1 MTLASYSKTLDIS
14 RNFSMYLLARLLLF
28 VAFSSAATCLL
39 VPIVLFWPTS
49 GLVAVAVVGVL
60 VIRRRRG
67 HLTTL
72 GSARW
77 ASEDE
82 LRRQRMIGSDKGLI
96 LGRPVG
102 PRLSLGER
110 IRQLCDRRVGAR
122 DACRQLMQGERQ
134 RQREFVRLPQAIHTA
149 VFAPSG
155 GGKGVSGVL
164 PFLLSEWEACCVI
177 DFKGENA
184 RLTASHRRKRF
195 RQRVV
200 LLDPFHVVTQ
210 SPDTLN
216 PLDFIQKEDPHAID
230 YCHDLANAIIIRE
243 PEEKEPHWTQSAQAL
258 TAAMI
263 ALVVYH
269 GEPGETR
276 SLQTVRDFLTNPQLL
291 DKSIQV
297 MCESTCWDGMLRRMG
312 NQLRYFEGKERN
324 SVLTTVGRNMKFLD
338 TLAVATSTRSSSFN
352 PAALRTGKLSV
363 YCILPPDFMRS
374 QSPLLRMW
382 ISTLMRAVVAGGL
395 QERNKV
401 HFILDEAASLGHMDI
416 VDDAVDKFRG
426 YGIRLQFYFQ
436 SLGQLKKCFPD
447 GQDQT
452 LLSNTSQ
459 VFYGVRD
466 NATAE
471 YVSNSLGEQTIIVES
486 GGRSSGYSSQWNQG
500 MHPSTG
506 GGSNDNTSH
515 NWQQQARKLLKPE
528 EIIALDP
535 RTAITLTPGVRPI
548 LTRLVRHYEEP
559 LRVWRR
565 RGLLHRASE
574 AVATLAVSLLLAGGS
589 TFLAFEGIEVV
600 NQHLAQVRRASNESS
615 SQPGRS
621 VKHNR
626 TIRARQR

>member
-1 MTLASYSKTLDIS
+1 MYS
-14 RNFSMYLLARLLLF
+14 LARLLLF
-28 VAFSSAATCLL
+28 VSVSSALTSLL

-49 GLVAVAVVGVL
+49 GLATVAVFGLLVL
-60 VIRRRRG
+60 RHRRG
-67 HLTTL
+67 RLTTL

-77 ASEDE
+77 ATADE
-82 LRRQRMIGSDKGLI
+82 LRRRRMIGGDKGLI
-96 LGRPVG
+96 LGRPLG
-102 PRLSLGER
+102 ARPGLGER
-110 IRQLCDRRVGAR
+110 IRQLCDWRVGAKQ
-122 DACRQLMQGERQ
+122 ACQQFLQGELQ
-134 RQREFVRLPQAIHTA
+134 RQKEFVRLPQAIHTA

-164 PFLLSEWEACCVI
+164 PFLLSESESCCVI
-177 DFKGENA
+177 DFKGENS
-184 RLTASHRRKRF
+184 RLTAQHRRKRF
-195 RQRVV
+195 GHRIV
-200 LLDPFHVVTQ
+200 LLDPFQVVTK

-216 PLDFIQKEDPHAID
+216 PLDFIAKDDPHAID
-230 YCHDLANAIIIRE
+230 LCHDLANAIIIRE

-269 GEPGETR
+269 GEKGETR

-291 DKSIQV
+291 QTSIQV

-312 NQLRYFEGKERN
+312 HQLSYFEGKERN

-338 TLAVATSTRSSSFN
+338 TLAVAASTRTSSFD

-363 YCILPPDFMRS
+363 YCVLPPDFMRS

-382 ISTLMRAVVAGGL
+382 ISTLMRAVVTGGL
-395 QERNKV
+395 QERNKI

-416 VDDAVDKFRG
+416 IDDAVDKFRG

-471 YVSNSLGEQTIIVES
+471 YVSNNLGEETIVVES
-486 GGRSSGYSSQWNQG
+486 GGRSSGYSSQWSESTQ
-500 MHPSTG
+500 PSS
-506 GGSNDNTSH
+506 GGSRNDSTTSS
-515 NWQQQARKLLKPE
+515 WQQQARKLLKPE
-528 EIIALDP
+528 EVIALDP
-535 RTAITLTPGVRPI
+535 RLAITLTPGVRPI
-548 LTRLVRHYEEP
+548 MTQLVRHYEEP
-559 LRVWRR
+559 RSAWRR
-565 RGLLHRASE
+565 RGVIRRAAE
-574 AVATLAVSLLLAGGS
+574 AVTTLTVALTLACGS
-589 TFLAFEGIEVV
+589 TFLAFQGIEFV
-600 NQHLAQVRRASNESS
+600 NHHLAQARRASAEKIP
-615 SQPGRS
+615 QPSRA
-621 VKHNR
+621 VKQSR
-626 TIRARQR
+626 TTRAR